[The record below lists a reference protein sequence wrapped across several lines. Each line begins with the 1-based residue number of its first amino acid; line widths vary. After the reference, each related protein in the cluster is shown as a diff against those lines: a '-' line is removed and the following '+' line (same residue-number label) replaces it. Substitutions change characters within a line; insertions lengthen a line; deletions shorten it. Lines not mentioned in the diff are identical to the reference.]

1 MDELAAQQILETRDD
16 VVRVLRR
23 IADRLAVLSAPEA
36 REPLRRLTASVDA
49 LAREADGVL
58 GRVALP
64 HDDGPSWRTVVF
76 VRRGADLEA

>member
-1 MDELAAQQILETRDD
+1 MDELAAQQILETRDE
-16 VVRVLRR
+16 VVLVLRR

-36 REPLRRLTASVDA
+36 REPLRRLTATVDA

-58 GRVALP
+58 GRTRP
-64 HDDGPSWRTVVF
+64 DDAARSWRTVEF

>member
-1 MDELAAQQILETRDD
+1 MQRVLETRDE
-16 VVRVLRR
+16 VVLVLRR

-36 REPLRRLTASVDA
+36 REPLRRLTATVDA

-58 GRVALP
+58 GRTVP
-64 HDDGPSWRTVVF
+64 NDDTCSWRTVEF